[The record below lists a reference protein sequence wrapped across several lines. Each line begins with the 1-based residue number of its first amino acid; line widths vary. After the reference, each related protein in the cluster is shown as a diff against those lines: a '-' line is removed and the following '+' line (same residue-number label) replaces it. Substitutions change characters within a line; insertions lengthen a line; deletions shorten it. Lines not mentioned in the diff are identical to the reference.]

1 MLATSFFVLAWVA
14 YVHGNQV
21 ARPPICEKP
30 PNLGLCKPLN
40 QSWYYDPPTHKCFMI
55 PRGQCGGGPNI
66 FPTEMQCLSTC
77 RQSQGM
83 PQPRCLQKPL
93 LGSCQPTDTAWLYHP
108 KHRDCKMFRH
118 GSCGRGLNHFAT
130 EEKCRMVCEQRK
142 KPPIPIC
149 SAKPEAGYC
158 MGMNTYWY
166 FDQKANNCSH
176 FEGWW
181 CAKNANGF
189 ISYNVCMWRCSYK
202 PIPKKCPQCQQKKPA
217 QLPDQRKSAVK
228 GSNVPPG
235 LPSNQLPHN

>member
-40 QSWYYDPPTHKCFMI
+40 QSWYFDPPTHKCFMI

-66 FPTEMQCLSTC
+66 FPTEMQCLSAC
-77 RQSQGM
+77 AQSKGM
-83 PQPRCLQKPL
+83 PQPRCRQKPF

-130 EEKCRMVCEQRK
+130 EEKCRMVCEH
-142 KPPIPIC
+142 
-149 SAKPEAGYC
+149 
-158 MGMNTYWY
+158 N
-166 FDQKANNCSH
+166 
-176 FEGWW
+176 
-181 CAKNANGF
+181 
-189 ISYNVCMWRCSYK
+189 
-202 PIPKKCPQCQQKKPA
+202 PIPKKCPQCQQKKPGQLPDIAGNPIPMKCPQCQQKKPA
-217 QLPDQRKSAVK
+217 QLPDQRNSAVK